1 MKDIESAVVTIHD
14 ALGQRVST
22 RDRLAREV
30 KLLDGEIRR
39 LRQAERV
46 LSAPTAA
53 KATATASKPRRAR
66 RSRGV
71 SANVAAVEAVMR
83 ELRTATQSEVAKRIG
98 KPKNTA
104 KAALEQLASRGVVQ
118 ATGEFDR
125 RSPQFTL
132 VESGD

>member
-1 MKDIESAVVTIHD
+1 MKGMESAVASIRE
-14 ALGQRVST
+14 ALTERVST
-22 RDRLAREV
+22 RDRLV
-30 KLLDGEIRR
+30 KQVTSLNAEIRR

-46 LSAPTAA
+46 LSAPTS
-53 KATATASKPRRAR
+53 KTVASKPKRPKRAN
-66 RSRGV
+66 GV

-104 KAALEQLASRGVVQ
+104 KAALEQLASRGVVA

-125 RSPQFTL
+125 RSPLFAL
-132 VESGD
+132 VDGGS

>member
-1 MKDIESAVVTIHD
+1 MKGMESAVASIRD
-14 ALGQRVST
+14 ALTERVST
-22 RDRLAREV
+22 RDRLV
-30 KLLDGEIRR
+30 KQVTSLNAEIRR

-46 LSAPTAA
+46 LSAPTS
-53 KATATASKPRRAR
+53 KTTASKPKRAKR
-66 RSRGV
+66 ANGV

-104 KAALEQLASRGVVQ
+104 KAALEQLASRGVVA

-125 RSPQFTL
+125 RSPLFAL
-132 VESGD
+132 VDGAA